1 MFINTCL
8 YIFYKVTISL
18 RKKNSGVCTHTLHDQ
33 ISKLIHANNK
43 YDLCVGYIGTTYE
56 ATSVKSWMY

>member
-18 RKKNSGVCTHTLHDQ
+18 RNFFSGVCTHTRFM
-33 ISKLIHANNK
+33 IR
-43 YDLCVGYIGTTYE
+43 
-56 ATSVKSWMY
+56 